1 MTSLVGEA
9 KGVMKDAVLFGVHA
23 DRLASTVRLKDNVLS
38 FHGLEGDVYGGK
50 ASGTVSFNLPVP
62 KEYSVDIT
70 FENADSEPVQK
81 LVGIKWLPLPKG
93 KVEGNFK
100 TSGNKFKPNGRFSFN
115 AVKGRED
122 PFGRVQT
129 IRGSYSLE
137 DKVLALKDINARSS
151 EAHLFFSGSTDL
163 GSGGLDFEGYMLSTD
178 INSHL
183 SPYFKRLNGGGR
195 VDAKVSGTRDAPQ
208 VAGKVELWDA
218 RLDDYMF
225 GSVLTDFSMDRT
237 GLLVPGLT
245 ASSGET
251 VHAAVGVIRFQEG
264 DRLMPE
270 MNSLEYDL
278 TVNAE
283 NGDLGALVSFIGLG
297 SRVEGLFD
305 ADVAF
310 KGMGK
315 TPVIEGKAV
324 VEAASIYGRRVD
336 KGAFRFSYSD
346 REFSLWE
353 GRFREGD
360 SLLKLDGAV
369 SLDRD
374 FTFAAS
380 SNNLSLRNVFAGQYD
395 IDYTARLKI
404 SGDGTFDEP
413 EISLEGDLKK
423 GSFRNY
429 PLWDSSIKG
438 SLSGRQYEIDVH
450 IMDGKSDIAL
460 NGSLEGQMPWK
471 ADVKVEYGRY
481 DFLLGPFMKDPPG
494 DLVLGLQGK
503 ASLWGDRNTLNADA
517 DIEKALLNAY
527 GQGFNILESTR
538 LKLRGRVL
546 EIPGVRFRGG
556 TSAFSVSGS
565 AEIGSAMDLKIKGH
579 ASLAPLPLFLPIL
592 ENVKGSAELDLA
604 VSGKWGLPELYGT
617 LRVKDG
623 SLSFKDRPQRIT
635 GINGALRFADGR
647 VVADELVARLG
658 GGNVKAAGQLMLE
671 GIKVTNIRVD
681 LALSDI
687 SYYVSRNFIA
697 SIGGNVLVTGN
708 ASNQKVSGELWVD
721 KALYSERTDWKS
733 WLVTGGVR
741 RPRKIGDWRRGVDLN
756 LRVFGA
762 RNIKVVNNIADAS
775 LGVDLVIRGTLD
787 SPLLLGRI
795 ESDEGKFFFRNTQ
808 FRIIRATADYAD
820 VTSTAPFI
828 SIRAQS
834 SVGGY
839 FIWLTLEG
847 KMDQMDLTL
856 SSDPPLDDVEILGL
870 LTLGGA
876 GGSLDGLEG
885 GIGAAEAT
893 SLLTGQV
900 QDVVEERFTDITGLD
915 RVQIAPSV
923 SRETGSVVPRV
934 TVSKRLLGDKL
945 YLTYSSTLGDENEQE
960 MSIEYILGENISLVG
975 GQEDTGSIGGD
986 LKFRF
991 RFE

>member
-1 MTSLVGEA
+1 
-9 KGVMKDAVLFGVHA
+9 
-23 DRLASTVRLKDNVLS
+23 
-38 FHGLEGDVYGGK
+38 
-50 ASGTVSFNLPVP
+50 
-62 KEYSVDIT
+62 
-70 FENADSEPVQK
+70 
-81 LVGIKWLPLPKG
+81 
-93 KVEGNFK
+93 
-100 TSGNKFKPNGRFSFN
+100 
-115 AVKGRED
+115 
-122 PFGRVQT
+122 
-129 IRGSYSLE
+129 
-137 DKVLALKDINARSS
+137 
-151 EAHLFFSGSTDL
+151 
-163 GSGGLDFEGYMLSTD
+163 
-178 INSHL
+178 
-183 SPYFKRLNGGGR
+183 
-195 VDAKVSGTRDAPQ
+195 
-208 VAGKVELWDA
+208 
-218 RLDDYMF
+218 
-225 GSVLTDFSMDRT
+225 
-237 GLLVPGLT
+237 
-245 ASSGET
+245 
-251 VHAAVGVIRFQEG
+251 
-264 DRLMPE
+264 
-270 MNSLEYDL
+270 
-278 TVNAE
+278 
-283 NGDLGALVSFIGLG
+283 
-297 SRVEGLFD
+297 
-305 ADVAF
+305 
-310 KGMGK
+310 
-315 TPVIEGKAV
+315 
-324 VEAASIYGRRVD
+324 
-336 KGAFRFSYSD
+336 
-346 REFSLWE
+346 
-353 GRFREGD
+353 
-360 SLLKLDGAV
+360 
-369 SLDRD
+369 
-374 FTFAAS
+374 
-380 SNNLSLRNVFAGQYD
+380 
-395 IDYTARLKI
+395 
-404 SGDGTFDEP
+404 
-413 EISLEGDLKK
+413 
-423 GSFRNY
+423 
-429 PLWDSSIKG
+429 
-438 SLSGRQYEIDVH
+438 H

-503 ASLWGDRNTLNADA
+503 ASLWGDRNTFNVDA
-517 DIEKALLNAY
+517 DIDKALLNAY

-538 LKLRGRVL
+538 LKLRDRVL

-556 TSAFSVSGS
+556 TSAFSVSGIT
-565 AEIGSAMDLKIKGH
+565 EIGSTMDLKIKGH
-579 ASLAPLPLFLPIL
+579 ASLVPLPLFFPSL
-592 ENVKGSAELDLA
+592 ETVKGRAELDLA
-604 VSGKWGLPELYGT
+604 VSGKWGQPELYGT
-617 LRVKDG
+617 LQVKDG

-635 GINGALRFADGR
+635 DINGTIRFADGR
-647 VVADELVARLG
+647 AVADELTARLG
-658 GGNVKAAGQLMLE
+658 GGSVKVTGQLMLE

-697 SIGGNVLVTGN
+697 RIGGNVLVTGN
-708 ASNQKVSGELWVD
+708 SSNQKVTGELWVD
-721 KALYSERTDWKS
+721 KALYSERIEWKS

-741 RPRKIGDWRRGVDLN
+741 RPRKVGDWRRGVDLN

-900 QDVVEERFTDITGLD
+900 QDMFEARFTDITGLD

-960 MSIEYILGENISLVG
+960 MNIEYILGENISLVG

-991 RFE
+991 LFE